1 MTRLLDVWPLAALI
15 ITSSD
20 DQFRILYHSE
30 SVGKCLNLTASQ
42 LSEVHYLHEVCE
54 GLTKTVLDTCLESV
68 RRKGS
73 CAHVIGL
80 GHSNKTHHVMI
91 ALSHLTPDLIAHIFI
106 PVIGRTQ
113 VSLID
118 AADDD
123 SPVFMSPFVSQSIFE
138 QISEGLFLLDLS
150 ASQQL
155 VVRWM
160 NPIAERYMDL
170 TNKQAYRRT
179 LQELMPIEF
188 QAQWA
193 HYEQEFVQSG
203 ASYRFT
209 ASLVLRDQQRYFDI
223 TLTHI
228 KDLQDKLLFV
238 VGLARDVTKVTIIE
252 EERTRKAQ
260 EFRTLIENSPDMII
274 RYDKQARRL
283 YVNQAY
289 LQITGLSS
297 EECIG
302 RTPLDIDNVGNQAE
316 RLTAFIKNV
325 ATSAVSGSIVMHFQA
340 VDEKIHYFEM
350 HAVPEFDGAGNVTS
364 VLVIGRD
371 ITERYESQNRLFTS
385 EQAFRTL
392 VENSPDAI
400 ARYDPE
406 GRRVFVNKALVELLG
421 KSAEELVG
429 KSPLEDNLGGDDSRG
444 LYNGILRVA
453 ATKNRETLS
462 ICLNTKHFGKRYLDL
477 ILTPEFDRSGDINNI
492 LVVSRDITAHK
503 EIEEQLYRSEQTYRT
518 LVENSP
524 DIICRYDC
532 DRRLIYANPSLAKL
546 VGKPVSEL
554 LGISPA
560 TARQRMVEHGRLH
573 VSPQSKVDEALFEVL
588 KTGRNLSLET
598 KILRQ
603 DGALVTALVR
613 FVAEYDRDGE
623 LVSVLAVARDI
634 SDIHEYR
641 QQVNRL
647 SYYDVL
653 TGLPNRT
660 HFNDKVNDVLTQAGE
675 QSYRVGLM
683 MIDLDQFKNIN
694 DSLGHGSGDY
704 LLSKMAE
711 RLLDKTGDGDIVA
724 RLGGDE
730 FAILM
735 PDNPSRDIVRH
746 KGQSILDVIR
756 EPLLV
761 NDREISVTA
770 SIGACIYPDDCVC
783 PSDFVSSADSALFH
797 AKDSGRNTLC
807 FYHSGLTIQ
816 VRERLEL
823 ENDLR
828 RALARNEMQLFFQP
842 QIHLHSGEVIGAEAL
857 IRWQHSERGLISP
870 DRFIHIAEENGFI
883 VELGEWIMRQACM
896 TALQLNRDRSN
907 PLVISVNLSPRQ
919 FADPEISAMVLQAL
933 SDTGCHPHWIE
944 LEITEGILMDRRYDV
959 MKSLQDLKEPGISIA
974 IDDFGTG
981 YSSLGYLTRF
991 PIDTLKIDQSFVSQ
1005 MLESQQSAVLIRTI
1019 ISMASSLSMHTIA
1032 EGVETSEQ
1040 AYKLA
1045 TMGCEQAQGFYYG
1058 RPMSITQFERYLQ
1071 RQTNFKP
1078 IS

>member
-1 MTRLLDVWPLAALI
+1 M
-15 ITSSD
+15 
-20 DQFRILYHSE
+20 
-30 SVGKCLNLTASQ
+30 NL
-42 LSEVHYLHEVCE
+42 
-54 GLTKTVLDTCLESV
+54 
-68 RRKGS
+68 
-73 CAHVIGL
+73 
-80 GHSNKTHHVMI
+80 
-91 ALSHLTPDLIAHIFI
+91 
-106 PVIGRTQ
+106 
-113 VSLID
+113 
-118 AADDD
+118 ADDAGHEN
-123 SPVFMSPFVSQSIFE
+123 PMHLSPFVSQSIFE

-150 ASQQL
+150 ASRQL
-155 VVRWM
+155 VVHWM
-160 NPIAERYMDL
+160 NPTAERYMDL
-170 TNKQAYRRT
+170 TNKQAQGRT
-179 LQELMPIEF
+179 LQELMPIGF

-193 HYEQEFVQSG
+193 LYEQEFVQSE

-223 TLTHI
+223 TLTYI

-238 VGLARDVTKVTIIE
+238 VGLARDVTKVTVVE
-252 EERTRKAQ
+252 EERARKAQ

-274 RYDKQARRL
+274 RYDKEARRL

-289 LQITGLSS
+289 LRITGLSA
-297 EECIG
+297 EESIG
-302 RTPLDIDNVGNQAE
+302 RKPLDIDNVGNQAE

-325 ATSAVSGSIVMHFQA
+325 AVTAVSGVIVMHFQA
-340 VDEKIHYFEM
+340 VDEKVHYFEM
-350 HAVPEFDGAGNVTS
+350 RGVPEFDGSGDVTS
-364 VLVIGRD
+364 VLLIGRD
-371 ITERYESQNRLFTS
+371 ITERYENQNRLFTS

-400 ARYDPE
+400 ARYDLE
-406 GRRVFVNKALVELLG
+406 GRRVFVNKALTELVG

-429 KSPLEDNLGGDDSRG
+429 KTPLDDNLGGDDSRG
-444 LYNGILRVA
+444 VYNTILRVA
-453 ATKNRETLS
+453 ATKTRETLS
-462 ICLNTKHFGKRYLDL
+462 ICLNTKRFGKRYLDL
-477 ILTPEFDRSGDINNI
+477 ILTPEFDRRGDINEI

-546 VGKPVSEL
+546 VGKPLNEM

-560 TARQRMVEHGRLH
+560 TARQKMVEQGQLKA
-573 VSPQSKVDEALFEVL
+573 SPQSRVDEALVEVL

-603 DGALVTALVR
+603 DGVLVTALVR
-613 FVAEYDRDGE
+613 FVPEYDRDGE

-660 HFNDKVNDVLTQAGE
+660 HFSDTVDDVLSQASE
-675 QSYRVGLM
+675 QNCRVGLM

-694 DSLGHGSGDY
+694 DSLGHASGDY

-711 RLLDKTGDGDIVA
+711 RLLDKVGDGDIVA

-730 FAILM
+730 FAILI
-735 PDNPSRDIVRH
+735 PNDPSRDIVRH
-746 KGQSILDVIR
+746 KGQDILDIIR
-756 EPLLV
+756 EPLLI

-770 SIGACIYPDDCVC
+770 SIGACIYPDDCVFT
-783 PSDFVSSADSALFH
+783 SEFVSSADSALFH

-807 FYHSGLTIQ
+807 FYHSGLTVQ

-828 RALARNEMQLFFQP
+828 KALTRNEMQLFFQP

-857 IRWQHSERGLISP
+857 IRWQHSERGLVPP

-896 TALQLNRDRSN
+896 TALRLNQDRSN

-933 SDTGCHPHWIE
+933 SDTGCNPKWIE
-944 LEITEGILMDRRYDV
+944 LEITEGILMDHRHDV
-959 MKSLQDLKEPGISIA
+959 MKSLQELKEPGMSIA

-991 PIDTLKIDQSFVSQ
+991 PIDTLKIDQSFINQ
-1005 MLESQQSAVLIRTI
+1005 ILESQQSAVLIRTI
-1019 ISMASSLSMHTIA
+1019 VSMASSLSMHTIA
-1032 EGVETSEQ
+1032 EGVETREQ
-1040 AYKLA
+1040 AHKLVE
-1045 TMGCEQAQGFYYG
+1045 MGCEKAQGFYYG
-1058 RPMSITQFERYLQ
+1058 RPMPIKKFELYLQ
-1071 RQTNFKP
+1071 HQSHFKP